1 MQMPGLHPSLRNNG
15 TMPSETVILVHCLRM
30 AGMELALLKWRF
42 EIHHV
47 YHCILFSYASVT

>member
-1 MQMPGLHPSLRNNG
+1 MPGLHPSLRNNG

-30 AGMELALLKWRF
+30 MGMELALLKRRL